1 MRLHCTG
8 HGMGYDCE
16 VLYYMY
22 PPVAIV
28 LCHFPLPPREFRRL
42 GDSAGRLDDAKVRQ
56 GLEAIGFTFSDA
68 ERAEIERESR
78 LSSTHGCV
86 EVEKL
91 LDLCRVSDY
100 FEKCVTKKD
109 PVALSYIHSPL

>member
-1 MRLHCTG
+1 
-8 HGMGYDCE
+8 
-16 VLYYMY
+16 MY
-22 PPVAIV
+22 PPVPIV

-91 LDLCRVSDY
+91 LDLCRVSVS
-100 FEKCVTKKD
+100 FETRR
-109 PVALSYIHSPL
+109 AS